1 MIIIPR
7 EEPVVQNLNSYFLK
21 IESMVEHYQGEI
33 GTGGIYFKSS
43 VAEAVIFFDE
53 DNLLNSHY
61 QDKKE
66 RLAGTAALT
75 KIIATS
81 SINNFSVSVYQIKPE
96 RVYFWANLAD
106 AEPLYGNLDSEFT
119 DLAALIQKLE
129 GEKLTGY
136 IDVKLNQDAG
146 GGLVFFFNGEVIG
159 GSSAKGEGHLDRSA
173 AYRDD
178 MIARSR
184 KVGGIFNV
192 NRIQLNNISS
202 MQMPAQTP
210 KPVTPEKNDPAAG
223 AAKAYRYTGKTPLP
237 KPVKQATGP
246 TGSTSPPQQ
255 SVSPTPAAVDSK
267 RILEMLQMLLSLLER
282 VVKSNRKLK
291 VDFETYLNKTFME
304 KADKYEFLDPFAGE
318 FRYTNGQIFFSGKAG
333 YEELVRAII
342 ECVKEIVVSLG
353 IIGIFGK
360 YLESWRKGFS
370 NEIMDFDIEI

>member
-7 EEPVVQNLNSYFLK
+7 EEPVVQNINSYFLK

-43 VAEAVIFFDE
+43 VSEAVIFFDE

-61 QDKKE
+61 LDKKE
-66 RLAGTAALT
+66 RLAGAAALK

-81 SINNFSVSVYQIKPE
+81 SINNFNVSVYQIKPE

-106 AEPLYGNLDSEFT
+106 AESLYGNLDSEFT
-119 DLAALIQKLE
+119 DLESLIQKLE

-136 IDVKLNQDAG
+136 IDVQLNQDAG

-178 MIARSR
+178 MIARFR
-184 KVGGIFNV
+184 RVGGKFNV
-192 NRIQLNNISS
+192 KRIQLNNISS
-202 MQMPAQTP
+202 IQMPAPAPEP
-210 KPVTPEKNDPAAG
+210 KT
-223 AAKAYRYTGKTPLP
+223 AKKDAPNAHAVKVSVQTGKAPLS
-237 KPVKQATGP
+237 KPPKQAP
-246 TGSTSPPQQ
+246 RPMVSAPPQR
-255 SVSPTPAAVDSK
+255 SVMPTPAAVDSK

-291 VDFETYLNKTFME
+291 VDFETFLNKTFME

-333 YEELVRAII
+333 HEELVKAVV

-353 IIGIFGK
+353 IIGVFGK

>member
-21 IESMVEHYQGEI
+21 VESMVEHYQGEI
-33 GTGGIYFKSS
+33 GTGGIYFKSPVS
-43 VAEAVIFFDE
+43 EAVIFFDE
-53 DNLLNSHY
+53 DNILNSHY
-61 QDKKE
+61 IDKKE
-66 RLAGTAALT
+66 RLAGVAALA

-81 SINNFSVSVYQIKPE
+81 SVNNFNVSVYHIKPE
-96 RVYFWANLAD
+96 RVYFWANLVG
-106 AEPLYGNLDSEFT
+106 AEPLYGALSSEFT
-119 DLAALIQKLE
+119 DLEALIKKLE

-136 IDVKLNQDAG
+136 IDVQLNQDAG

-159 GSSAKGEGHLDRSA
+159 GSSAKGEGHLDRSS

-178 MIARSR
+178 MISRSR
-184 KVGGIFNV
+184 QFGGTFNV
-192 NRIQLNNISS
+192 SRIQLNNIPTIQVPAQKPEHPVTKAPAPVVKTPIPKPERPSS
-202 MQMPAQTP
+202 RPPAPQAPAPRTIAQTP
-210 KPVTPEKNDPAAG
+210 
-223 AAKAYRYTGKTPLP
+223 
-237 KPVKQATGP
+237 
-246 TGSTSPPQQ
+246 
-255 SVSPTPAAVDSK
+255 AVDSK
-267 RILEMLQMLLSLLER
+267 RILEMLQTLLSLLER

-291 VDFETYLNKTFME
+291 VDFETLLNKKFVE

-318 FRYTNGQIFFSGKAG
+318 FRYANGQITFSGKAG
-333 YEELVRAII
+333 HKELVNAIV

>member
-66 RLAGTAALT
+66 RLAGMAALT

-146 GGLVFFFNGEVIG
+146 GGLVFF
-159 GSSAKGEGHLDRSA
+159 STAK
-173 AYRDD
+173 
-178 MIARSR
+178 
-184 KVGGIFNV
+184 
-192 NRIQLNNISS
+192 
-202 MQMPAQTP
+202 
-210 KPVTPEKNDPAAG
+210 
-223 AAKAYRYTGKTPLP
+223 
-237 KPVKQATGP
+237 
-246 TGSTSPPQQ
+246 
-255 SVSPTPAAVDSK
+255 
-267 RILEMLQMLLSLLER
+267 
-282 VVKSNRKLK
+282 
-291 VDFETYLNKTFME
+291 
-304 KADKYEFLDPFAGE
+304 
-318 FRYTNGQIFFSGKAG
+318 
-333 YEELVRAII
+333 
-342 ECVKEIVVSLG
+342 
-353 IIGIFGK
+353 
-360 YLESWRKGFS
+360 
-370 NEIMDFDIEI
+370 

>member
-21 IESMVEHYQGEI
+21 VESMVEHYQGEI
-33 GTGGIYFKSS
+33 GTGGIYFKSPVS
-43 VAEAVIFFDE
+43 EAAIFFDE
-53 DNLLNSHY
+53 ANFLNSHY
-61 QDKKE
+61 LDKKE
-66 RLAGTAALT
+66 RLVGAAALA

-81 SINNFSVSVYQIKPE
+81 SVNNFNVSVYHIKPE
-96 RVYFWANLAD
+96 RVYFWANLVA
-106 AEPLYGNLDSEFT
+106 AEPLYGDLSSEFT
-119 DLAALIQKLE
+119 DLEALIKKLE

-136 IDVKLNQDAG
+136 IDVQLNQNAG

-159 GSSAKGEGHLDRSA
+159 GSSAKGEGHLDRSS

-178 MIARSR
+178 MISRSR
-184 KVGGIFNV
+184 QFGGMFNV
-192 NRIQLNNISS
+192 SRIQLNNISTIQVPAQKS
-202 MQMPAQTP
+202 EPPAAKSPVTVMKTPTPKPEKPSPRPAAAPAPRTVAQTP
-210 KPVTPEKNDPAAG
+210 AG
-223 AAKAYRYTGKTPLP
+223 
-237 KPVKQATGP
+237 
-246 TGSTSPPQQ
+246 
-255 SVSPTPAAVDSK
+255 DSK

-291 VDFETYLNKTFME
+291 VDFENLLNKKFVE

-318 FRYTNGQIFFSGKAG
+318 FRYANGQITFSGKAG
-333 YEELVRAII
+333 LEELVNAIV
-342 ECVKEIVVSLG
+342 ECVKEIVVNLG

>member
-33 GTGGIYFKSS
+33 GTGGIYFKSPVS
-43 VAEAVIFFDE
+43 EAVIFFDE

-61 QDKKE
+61 LDKKE
-66 RLAGTAALT
+66 RLVGTAALA

-81 SINNFSVSVYQIKPE
+81 SINNFSVSVYHIKPE

-106 AEPLYGNLDSEFT
+106 AESLYGNLSSEFT
-119 DLAALIQKLE
+119 DLEALIKKLE

-136 IDVKLNQDAG
+136 IDVQLNQNAG

-178 MIARSR
+178 MISRSR
-184 KVGGIFNV
+184 QFGGTFNV
-192 NRIQLNNISS
+192 SRIQLNNISTIQAPAHKPQPPAVKTPS
-202 MQMPAQTP
+202 PKPEKPSPKPPAPAQ
-210 KPVTPEKNDPAAG
+210 
-223 AAKAYRYTGKTPLP
+223 
-237 KPVKQATGP
+237 
-246 TGSTSPPQQ
+246 PQQ
-255 SVSPTPAAVDSK
+255 PVVPAPAGDSK
-267 RILEMLQMLLSLLER
+267 RILEMLQVLLSLLER

-291 VDFETYLNKTFME
+291 VDFETFLNKKFVE

-318 FRYTNGQIFFSGKAG
+318 FRYTNGQITFSGKAG
-333 YEELVRAII
+333 QEELVKAIV

-370 NEIMDFDIEI
+370 SEIMDFDIEI